1 MMLAGMS
8 WWSRSLAVIAPVLL
22 GACGRLGFDAQS
34 GDGGPGGDA
43 RVPIDGPPET
53 TAYAGACNQPLLLD
67 TWTDSL
73 SASDGRATATYD
85 GLVFGALGAPPL
97 RAWQFGDGAIAQQ
110 VSIDT
115 GPVQALGASRDGD
128 LVAIARRGGGG
139 SVQLTAMGPL
149 LDQPRWTF
157 DVSGPGTQDVRAIT
171 GAPDGDGVLFARLA
185 NGGAALQV
193 VALSATG
200 ASRGEAFSLA
210 TGMPV
215 LGQDRAG
222 GSALVSFAMGAACH
236 TVRVDSTGELAP
248 SGTARAGCARAMVAS
263 GPRGYA
269 QAWSGNGMV
278 AIQAISAGLEPR
290 GGVSSLGTDAAFDL
304 TEAFDGFWAARF
316 EGGAFYTFSFDEN
329 TGAMSGPSRQDS
341 KLGDFAQLL
350 TVGRYAYLVYTT
362 EQTLGTHALWL
373 MRLCR

>member
-1 MMLAGMS
+1 MS
-8 WWSRSLAVIAPVLL
+8 RWSRSLAVIAPVLL
-22 GACGRLGFDAQS
+22 GACGRLGFDAQPS
-34 GDGGPGGDA
+34 GDGGPGDA
-43 RVPIDGPPET
+43 RDAVDGRPET
-53 TAYAGACNQPLLLD
+53 TAYAGACNEPLLLD
-67 TWTDSL
+67 TWTDNL

-85 GLVFGALGAPPL
+85 GLVFGALDAPPL

-115 GPVQALGASRDGD
+115 GPVQAVGASRDGD
-128 LVAIARRGGGG
+128 LVAISRRGTGG

-157 DVSGPGTQDVRAIT
+157 DVSGPGTLDVRAIT
-171 GAPDGDGVLFARLA
+171 GAPDGDGVLFARLSTA
-185 NGGAALQV
+185 SAGLQIV
-193 VALSATG
+193 SKSATG
-200 ASRGEAFSLA
+200 APRGETFSLA
-210 TGMPV
+210 MGVPV

-222 GSALVSFAMGAACH
+222 GSALVSFVMAAVCH

-248 SGTARAGCARAMVAS
+248 GGLGRAACARAMVAS

-269 QAWSGNGMV
+269 QAWSSGGTV
-278 AIQAISAGLEPR
+278 VIQALSAGLEPR
-290 GGVSSLGTDAAFDL
+290 GGVSSLGTASAFDL

-316 EGGAFYTFSFDEN
+316 EGGAFYTFSFDES